1 MIVNGPQLQ
10 LALLIAP
17 TPTWRAGMNTA
28 LHIIRSNSAAI
39 DDTWVVDDAAWS
51 KAMNI
56 LARLPSGGRWVWKAR
71 EQLFWALERAMKGES
86 DGNR

>member
-1 MIVNGPQLQ
+1 MIVNSKELQ
-10 LALLIAP
+10 LALLVAP

-28 LHIIRSNSAAI
+28 LHIIHSNSFHI
-39 DDTWVVDDAAWS
+39 GDIWVVGDDAWC

-71 EQLFWALERAMKGES
+71 EQLGWALERATKE
-86 DGNR
+86 NV